1 VAVDRKHVIA
11 EAIVDVVARD
21 RVEQVGEVA
30 AQDLDVAAG
39 ELAGDDRDPIA
50 VGVDHG
56 LVVPAGLQQRVE
68 PVAGAVSMAL
78 YLAAGAAGLPVF
90 TPIGAPGVARFFG
103 PTGGY
108 LIAYPA
114 AAYVAGA
121 LTQRSLS
128 FAGRWLAGVAG
139 IAIIYIGGI
148 AQLFLLSGGI
158 VRAVQLGVIPFA
170 AVDVVKAFIAAAITA
185 PRMARRDS

>member
-1 VAVDRKHVIA
+1 MTTLTQSLGRSHRVT
-11 EAIVDVVARD
+11 AIGVVGFAAA
-21 RVEQVGEVA
+21 VA
-30 AQDLDVAAG
+30 AASQVAIPLPWTPVPLTLQPMLVI
-39 ELAGDDRDPIA
+39 LAGMLL
-50 VGVDHG
+50 G
-56 LVVPAGLQQRVE
+56 
-68 PVAGAVSMAL
+68 PVAGAMSMAL

-114 AAYVAGA
+114 AAYVAGF

-139 IAIIYIGGI
+139 IAIIYLGGI

-185 PRMARRDS
+185 PRMARRDT